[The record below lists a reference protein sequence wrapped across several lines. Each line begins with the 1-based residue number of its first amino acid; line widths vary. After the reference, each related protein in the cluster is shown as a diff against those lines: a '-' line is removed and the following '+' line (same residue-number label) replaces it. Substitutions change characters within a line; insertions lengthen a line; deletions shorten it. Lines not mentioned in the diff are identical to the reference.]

1 MSFSAF
7 SNHVRN
13 PALPYQHRVTA
24 MRSCVQ
30 LYRPIGFNATL
41 SFLEEL
47 AGPFQ
52 RDEQALLRAHGQL
65 ATSRALWHEHLD
77 SYASQRRTA
86 KRLGYQT
93 PRKTEVNPN
102 QGPSIWYG
110 APQQAA
116 LHALRYWRCGRL
128 PELLVW
134 KDPGAQEIDS
144 AVSACLTS
152 GGAFSADKLQQFE
165 AAVQQIE
172 SRIRDGLYAQDTAA
186 YFRGRD
192 LLHLAALVSTASI
205 NQNNWYRRAL
215 E

>member
-1 MSFSAF
+1 MRDPTLA
-7 SNHVRN
+7 
-13 PALPYQHRVTA
+13 YQRRVTA
-24 MRSCVQ
+24 LRSCVQ

-52 RDEQALLRAHGQL
+52 RDEQALLHAHEQL

-86 KRLGYQT
+86 KRLGHRK

-102 QGPSIWYG
+102 QGPTIWYG
-110 APQQAA
+110 APEQAA
-116 LHALRYWRCGRL
+116 LHALSYWRCGRL

-134 KDPGAQEIDS
+134 NDPGAQEIDS

-152 GGAFSADKLQQFE
+152 CNTFSADQLQQLE

-192 LLHLAALVSTASI
+192 LLHLAALVSTASA
-205 NQNNWYRRAL
+205 NQNDRR
-215 E
+215 